1 MSNADVAYS
10 ASPAQRIAIL
20 VLVVLCSTGFT
31 ATILVATALLPQ
43 MQGALSATQ
52 DEISWVM
59 TFNIVATAVATPMT
73 GWMVARWG
81 RKSVMVWCAG
91 GFAAA
96 TVMCGASD
104 SLEALVFWR
113 MVQGAIG
120 APIIPL
126 GQTLLLDV
134 FPRRQH
140 SLVIAIFGMANMIG
154 PVAGPTFGGQIA
166 EAFGWRWGFYMVVPV
181 SVLAFIGFRLVLP
194 PDPQRSEARLDW
206 IGFIA
211 LSVAIGALQLVFS
224 RGQRLDW
231 FQSMEIIIAAALSA
245 IAFYIFIVH
254 SLTARRPF
262 LNLALLRDRNYALGL
277 VMVTLYGMLNFAPM
291 VILPPL
297 LQQHMGFPDS
307 LIGAIVGWRGIG
319 AAIGFFI
326 AMFIERID
334 PRVTMIV
341 GSTLQV
347 FSGYWMMTLD
357 LTMSPTVLMANSC
370 IQGIAVGVV
379 WVPMTVIA
387 FSTLPTEH
395 RAESMANFHLLRNLG
410 SSLFISISVAEIV
423 RTTGTNYARLG
434 EFISPYNKVIAMPWA
449 TGSWSFDSA
458 ADLAQISRE
467 IGRQSTMI
475 GYTNAFLMYTVIS
488 LTIIPLCLLARR
500 RPAPQAA

>member
-1 MSNADVAYS
+1 MSNADVAS
-10 ASPAQRIAIL
+10 GLSTAQRYVIL
-20 VLVVLCSTGFT
+20 ALVVLASTGFT

-73 GWMVARWG
+73 GWMVARFG
-81 RKSVMVWCAG
+81 HKAVMIWCTG
-91 GFAAA
+91 GFAGA

-113 MVQGAIG
+113 IVQGAVG

-140 SLVIAIFGMANMIG
+140 SMVISIFGMANMIG
-154 PVAGPTFGGQIA
+154 PAVGPTFGGQIA

-181 SVLAFIGFRLVLP
+181 CVIAFIGFRLALP
-194 PDPQRSEARLDW
+194 PDRERGPARLDW
-206 IGFIA
+206 VGFIG
-211 LSVAIGALQLVFS
+211 LSVAIGAMQLVFS

-231 FQSMEIIIAAALSA
+231 FASAEIIIATALAAV
-245 IAFYIFIVH
+245 AFYIFLAH
-254 SLTARRPF
+254 SLTARQPF
-262 LNLALLRDRNYALGL
+262 LNLSLLRDRNYALGL

-307 LIGAIVGWRGIG
+307 LIGEIVGYRGLG
-319 AAIGFFI
+319 AAVGFFI
-326 AMFIERID
+326 AMFIERVD
-334 PRVTMIV
+334 PRVSMIA

-357 LTMSPTVLMANSC
+357 LSMTPSVLMANSFL
-370 IQGIAVGVV
+370 QGVAVGVV
-379 WVPMTVIA
+379 WVPLTVIA
-387 FSTLPTEH
+387 FSTLPAVH
-395 RAESMANFHLLRNLG
+395 RAESMAVFHLLRNLG

-423 RTTGTNYARLG
+423 RATGTNYARLA
-434 EFISPYNKVIAMPWA
+434 EYISPYNKVVAMPWA

-458 ADLAQISRE
+458 EGLAQLSRE
-467 IGRQSTMI
+467 IGRQSVMI
-475 GYTNAFLMYTVIS
+475 GYTNAFFMYTLIS
-488 LTIIPLCLLARR
+488 LMIVPLCLLARQT
-500 RPAPQAA
+500 RPQTA

>member
-1 MSNADVAYS
+1 MSNADVAGS
-10 ASPAQRIAIL
+10 LSPAQRYVIL
-20 VLVVLCSTGFT
+20 ALVVLASTGFT

-73 GWMVARWG
+73 GWTVTRFGHKA
-81 RKSVMVWCAG
+81 VMIWSTG

-104 SLEALVFWR
+104 SLDALVFWR
-113 MVQGAIG
+113 IVQGALG

-140 SLVIAIFGMANMIG
+140 SMVISIFGMANMIG
-154 PVAGPTFGGQIA
+154 PVVGPTFGGQIA

-181 SVLAFIGFRLVLP
+181 CVIAFIGFRFALP
-194 PDPQRSEARLDW
+194 PDHRRGTARLDW
-206 IGFIA
+206 IGFIG
-211 LSVAIGALQLVFS
+211 LSIAIGAMQLVFS

-231 FQSMEIIIAAALSA
+231 YESVEIIIATALAAV
-245 IAFYIFIVH
+245 AFYIFLAH
-254 SLTARRPF
+254 SLTVRQPF
-262 LNLALLRDRNYALGL
+262 LNLNLLRDRNYALGL

-307 LIGAIVGWRGIG
+307 LIGEIVGYRGLG

-334 PRVTMIV
+334 PRVSMV
-341 GSTLQV
+341 AGSLLQV

-357 LTMSPTVLMANSC
+357 LSMTPSVLMANSF
-370 IQGIAVGVV
+370 IQGVSVGVV
-379 WVPMTVIA
+379 WVPLTVIA
-387 FSTLPTEH
+387 FSTLPVEH
-395 RAESMANFHLLRNLG
+395 RAESMAVFHLLRNLG

-423 RTTGTNYARLG
+423 RATGSNYARLA
-434 EFISPYNKVIAMPWA
+434 EFISPYNKVVAMPWA
-449 TGSWSFDSA
+449 TGSWAFDSA
-458 ADLAQISRE
+458 EGLARISRE
-467 IGRQSTMI
+467 IGRQSIMI
-475 GYTNAFLMYTVIS
+475 GYTNAFLMYTLIS
-488 LTIIPLCLLARR
+488 FTIIPLCLLARR
-500 RPAPQAA
+500 ARPQPA